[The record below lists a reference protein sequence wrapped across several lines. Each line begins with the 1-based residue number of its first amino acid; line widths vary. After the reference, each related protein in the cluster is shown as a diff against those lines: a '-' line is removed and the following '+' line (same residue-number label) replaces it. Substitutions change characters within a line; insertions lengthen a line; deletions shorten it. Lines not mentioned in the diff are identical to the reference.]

1 MTGGNNVDV
10 TELIDHQK
18 LGGLQLRMFLL
29 GAIAMC
35 VDGFDLQVLG
45 FAAPAATRGLGLAP
59 GALGIAFAA
68 TGFGTLLGNLA
79 FAPLSDHI
87 GRKPVILIC
96 LAFFGFCSLATAA
109 AGSLVAL
116 AWLRFAT
123 GLGLGGLMPTM
134 CAVVAEY
141 TPRRLRV
148 TFLGLIWLGF
158 GIGAGSG
165 GVVTALILRD
175 YSWQGVFVFGSLLP
189 FLLIPVMAWF
199 LPESLQTLV
208 RRNAPHKRLS
218 RIATRLKLLSQ
229 SAEPSAFLTSEQK
242 EKGVPVTLLFRD
254 GRARLTILL
263 WVAFFSC
270 LMTNYFLSSW
280 LPTIVSNAGVSE
292 ETAIVIS
299 GLLHLGAFIN
309 ALIILP
315 SCERFKICFEFLVVA
330 FFIGAL
336 GTAAIGLAGGD
347 PLTVTIA
354 IIAAGLFVFGAQTML
369 NAIAASVYPSAM
381 RSTGSGWALGIGR
394 IGQII
399 GPWIGGYLLSLHWSG
414 NHILYVAGLSPI
426 IGGIAALLLLSPGRR
441 LQPALSTT

>member
-1 MTGGNNVDV
+1 MAYESIDV
-10 TELIDHQK
+10 TELIDQRK
-18 LGGLQLRMFLL
+18 IGALQIRILL
-29 GAIAMC
+29 LAALAMI

-45 FAAPAATRGLGLAP
+45 FAAPAATRGLALAP
-59 GALGIAFAA
+59 GALGAAFAA
-68 TGFGTLLGNLA
+68 TGFGTLIGNLV
-79 FAPLSDHI
+79 FAPLADRI
-87 GRKPVILIC
+87 GRKPVLLFC
-96 LAFFGFCSLATAA
+96 LAFFGLCSLATAA
-109 AGSLVAL
+109 VSSLTGLV
-116 AWLRFAT
+116 WLRFLT
-123 GLGLGGLMPTM
+123 GFGLGGLMPTM
-134 CAVVAEY
+134 CALVAEY

-148 TFLGLIWLGF
+148 TFLGLTWLGF

-165 GVVTALILRD
+165 GAITALILRH
-175 YSWQGVFVFGSLLP
+175 YPWQGVFVFGCLLP
-189 FLLIPVMAWF
+189 FVLIPLMAWL
-199 LPESLQTLV
+199 LPESLQSLV
-208 RRNAPHKRLS
+208 QRNAPRERLT
-218 RIATRLKLLSQ
+218 RLAERLKLIPPGT
-229 SAEPSAFLTSEQK
+229 EPTAFVTSERK
-242 EKGVPVTLLFRD
+242 EKGAPVALLFRN

-315 SCERFKICFEFLVVA
+315 VCERFKICFEFLVVA
-330 FFIGAL
+330 FFVSAL
-336 GTAAIGLAGGD
+336 GTAAIGLAGSD
-347 PLTVTIA
+347 PMTVTIA

-369 NAIAASVYPSAM
+369 NAIAATVYPTAM

-399 GPWIGGYLLSLHWSG
+399 GPWIGGYLLSLQWSG

-426 IGGIAALLLLSPGRR
+426 IGGIAALMLLSPGRR
-441 LQPALSTT
+441 LQPSLSAT